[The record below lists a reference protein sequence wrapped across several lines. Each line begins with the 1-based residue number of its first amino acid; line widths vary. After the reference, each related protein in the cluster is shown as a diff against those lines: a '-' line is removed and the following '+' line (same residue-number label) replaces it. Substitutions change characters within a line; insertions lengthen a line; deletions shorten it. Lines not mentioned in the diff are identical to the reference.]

1 MAEDVECKLTLL
13 HSLSTARTY
22 YVPGTGLGAA
32 DALENGTWSSG
43 DLHKEELLM
52 KVSGAL
58 GVTAKYSESHRRLG
72 KGAGGARAQPGSEGQ
87 IGEWPE
93 EEGHSKQ
100 REQHSEVLSPLAG
113 TWEWTLPGAWGC
125 RGCSSGCLEG
135 VSWMRGLS
143 GSIPLGACRHS
154 VLSQEWRRGVGNAP
168 RRRAGKPEE
177 GRAAGRSGSVTAQ
190 TLPLVLELGAD
201 DGCWA
206 FSAVPLADRDPNT
219 ARQWRIRLQV
229 QRLAA
234 LPQGRHSAGVW
245 GSGSASSSGC
255 KWPPSSV
262 KTLPFQAL
270 KHHRQQG

>member
-1 MAEDVECKLTLL
+1 MQQWVPRGRVLDERLVREHPFGGLQTL
-13 HSLSTARTY
+13 
-22 YVPGTGLGAA
+22 
-32 DALENGTWSSG
+32 SS
-43 DLHKEELLM
+43 
-52 KVSGAL
+52 
-58 GVTAKYSESHRRLG
+58 
-72 KGAGGARAQPGSEGQ
+72 QPGVEEGS
-87 IGEWPE
+87 GKRPE
-93 EEGHSKQ
+93 EES
-100 REQHSEVLSPLAG
+100 RE
-113 TWEWTLPGAWGC
+113 T
-125 RGCSSGCLEG
+125 
-135 VSWMRGLS
+135 
-143 GSIPLGACRHS
+143 
-154 VLSQEWRRGVGNAP
+154 
-168 RRRAGKPEE
+168 EE